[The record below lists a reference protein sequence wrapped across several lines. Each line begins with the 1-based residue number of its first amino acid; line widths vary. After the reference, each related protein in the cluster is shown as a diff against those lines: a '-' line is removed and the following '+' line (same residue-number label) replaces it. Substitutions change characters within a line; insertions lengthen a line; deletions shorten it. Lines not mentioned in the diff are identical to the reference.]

1 MENKTNGIHLNNDV
15 GPTLHWNN
23 VGPTSKLKKSQ
34 NLLHPPPMAAKFLT
48 KEKKNTKG
56 KSVGWS
62 NKWSQIRDIAAYEN
76 ATFNEIGLHVL
87 LILYTTH
94 TQHNVYDLMI

>member
-34 NLLHPPPMAAKFLT
+34 NLLHPPMAAKFLT
-48 KEKKNTKG
+48 KEKKLQKANR
-56 KSVGWS
+56 SVGPT
-62 NKWSQIRDIAAYEN
+62 NGPK
-76 ATFNEIGLHVL
+76 
-87 LILYTTH
+87 
-94 TQHNVYDLMI
+94 